1 MTTRVENIERYLRA
15 RLAETQARDE
25 KTAGPQV
32 HPFVTISRQ
41 TGAGG
46 YHLAEAMLDVFAQQ
60 EDVDLFG
67 GWQVFDHRLCE
78 IVADDPRFEKS
89 MDSLLSEEYHSKT
102 DDFFHQIFGAGIDQH
117 ILMERVFLVVR
128 SLAQMGKAIIV
139 GRAGSQVTKGL
150 GPGLRLRLV
159 APEDERIIRVMEF
172 YDLNERD
179 ARSEARRRDSDR
191 ARLLKKHFSADI
203 DDPQGY
209 DAVWNTGTVSF
220 EEIAEAVVAI
230 LRHRAIAP

>member
-15 RLAETQARDE
+15 RLAETQVGERETTGA
-25 KTAGPQV
+25 QV

-46 YHLAEAMLDVFAQQ
+46 YHLAQAMLEVFARQ
-60 EDVDLFG
+60 EDVHLFG
-67 GWQVFDHRLCE
+67 GWQVFDQRLCE

-89 MDSLLSEEYHSKT
+89 MDSLLSEEYRSKT
-102 DDFFHQIFGAGIDQH
+102 NDFFHQIFGAAIDQH

-159 APEDERIIRVMEF
+159 APEDQRILRVMEF
-172 YDLNERD
+172 YDLDERD
-179 ARSEARRRDSDR
+179 ARSEARRRDADR
-191 ARLLKKHFSADI
+191 TRLLKKHFGADI

-209 DAVWNTGTVSF
+209 DTTWNTGAVSL

-230 LRHRAIAP
+230 LRHRAAAS